1 MKAVI
6 FAGGDM
12 QGFRL
17 QKKYLD
23 RADLIICADSGVH
36 HAFEMGVTPDLVVGD
51 MDSVTPED
59 LGRIKQLG
67 VEQEEFSAEKDF
79 TDTELALEKA
89 LQMGATQAVILA
101 GTGDRPDH
109 SLANILLMVNF
120 RKKGLEVKLAG
131 ENWEMFLIEGE
142 ARILG
147 KKEDLLSLIPVS
159 QEVSG
164 IETQGLYYPLKN
176 ETIPMGSSRGISNV
190 FLGDEATVRTK
201 KGLLLA
207 IKLAGSRA

>member
-1 MKAVI
+1 MKAVV

-12 QGFRL
+12 QGLRL
-17 QKKYLD
+17 QKQYLD
-23 RADLIICADSGVH
+23 QADLIICADSGVH

-59 LGRIKQLG
+59 LIRTRQLG
-67 VEQEEFSAEKDF
+67 IEQETFSAEKDF

-89 LQMGATQAVILA
+89 LQRGATQAVILA

-109 SLANILLMVNF
+109 SLANIFLMVNF
-120 RKKGLEVKLAG
+120 RKRGLEVRLAG

-142 ARILG
+142 AQIFG

-190 FLGDEATVRTK
+190 FLGDEAVVRTK

-207 IKLAGSRA
+207 IKLTGAKV